1 MRDEPYPT
9 FSDDE
14 FARRRHSI
22 EALLSDV
29 RLDCL
34 IAYGAGRNAEAYWL
48 CNWPGTRESFM
59 LWPARGDPVLLVQL
73 YNHVPNALR
82 MTLGAE
88 VRWGGLSNAATIAA
102 VLRERAATKRVGI
115 AGGLSWRV
123 ADELRRELPALDL
136 IDVSARM
143 RELHLVKSAE
153 ELERM
158 RAACRLTDRAMEAL
172 EREARPGMRENE
184 LEAVVECAYGRKG
197 RHGIHFMATTPM
209 GAPEIGVPSQI
220 QSRRT
225 LARGDVLI
233 TEISAEYWGY
243 SGQIHRAYAIGAEPT
258 AEYRRLHEVA
268 VETFDRVCGVLRD
281 GATSEDVLDAAEVVH
296 DRGLT
301 IYDDLLHGTSQLPP
315 ILKTRRTT
323 HTPVRPFTFREN
335 MVVVV
340 QPNVVREDARAGV
353 QVGETVRIAKDGI
366 ERLHGYPMRFVVCA

>member
-1 MRDEPYPT
+1 MTRSSSLRIRSIVRSSETDGSLRDTAATLGRVRDEPYPT

-143 RELHLVKSAE
+143 RELQ
-153 ELERM
+153 
-158 RAACRLTDRAMEAL
+158 
-172 EREARPGMRENE
+172 

-258 AEYRRLHEVA
+258 AEYRRLHEVGRA
-268 VETFDRVCGVLRD
+268 SCRERV
-281 GATSEDVLDAAEVVH
+281 
-296 DRGLT
+296 
-301 IYDDLLHGTSQLPP
+301 
-315 ILKTRRTT
+315 
-323 HTPVRPFTFREN
+323 
-335 MVVVV
+335 
-340 QPNVVREDARAGV
+340 
-353 QVGETVRIAKDGI
+353 
-366 ERLHGYPMRFVVCA
+366 